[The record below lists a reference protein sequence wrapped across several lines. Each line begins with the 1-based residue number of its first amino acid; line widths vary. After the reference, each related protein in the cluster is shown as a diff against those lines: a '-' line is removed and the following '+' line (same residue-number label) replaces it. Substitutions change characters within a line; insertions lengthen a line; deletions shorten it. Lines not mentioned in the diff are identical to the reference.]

1 MHAVNVQSVFI
12 QCLMSDVISWYIQ
25 TTNSFA
31 VVYVVKISNVDMM
44 FYVILRNVL
53 IN

>member
-12 QCLMSDVISWYIQ
+12 QCLISEVISWYIR

-31 VVYVVKISNVDMM
+31 VVYAVKISNVETVL
-44 FYVILRNVL
+44 YVTLRNVL